1 MMMKNGLAKDG
12 YCENRLVP
20 TGWMV
25 KQKKHKS
32 SLVMLS
38 PSFETFKSVKKM
50 LEHMEANKY
59 SKEEIGKIKDNFLP
73 PRTQPSTSPEEKQ
86 ESKDL
91 EEPGKTEKPHVG
103 STKDRLLSLGWMFKQ
118 FSNSEDIILTCP
130 EGKHFLSQQTA
141 LEWVSRREGRLE
153 EKRALADGLEQEG
166 WRKMEGLPKGW
177 MARFCPVSNQPRM
190 VSGEGT
196 IVHGLV
202 EAESLPNG
210 REKDNLISW
219 AKAAST
225 KAEEDAGVWESSPSL
240 PEGWLLSATGQ
251 VKDSGG
257 VVLGGRVEGVRA
269 MIRKQF
275 PPDTIFTLWSSLG
288 KEGWK
293 EVASLPSGWRS
304 NGSSYLSPLM
314 EEVKS
319 KEALLHFLHI
329 SKEYTEDEV
338 QKTRE
343 TIVENY

>member
-1 MMMKNGLAKDG
+1 M
-12 YCENRLVP
+12 
-20 TGWMV
+20 
-25 KQKKHKS
+25 
-32 SLVMLS
+32 
-38 PSFETFKSVKKM
+38 
-50 LEHMEANKY
+50 
-59 SKEEIGKIKDNFLP
+59 
-73 PRTQPSTSPEEKQ
+73 
-86 ESKDL
+86 
-91 EEPGKTEKPHVG
+91 
-103 STKDRLLSLGWMFKQ
+103 
-118 FSNSEDIILTCP
+118 
-130 EGKHFLSQQTA
+130 
-141 LEWVSRREGRLE
+141 
-153 EKRALADGLEQEG
+153 
-166 WRKMEGLPKGW
+166 
-177 MARFCPVSNQPRM
+177 
-190 VSGEGT
+190 
-196 IVHGLV
+196 HGLV
-202 EAESLPNG
+202 EAEALPNG

-225 KAEEDAGVWESSPSL
+225 KAEEGAGVWESSPSL